1 MSEQADHIERD
12 SVVSDHQDAAPLI
25 QVRDIEVVYNSII
38 LAVRGMTINVYRGQT
53 VALLGPNGAG
63 KTTTLKA
70 ISRLLSPEGGETSK
84 GSIQYDGEDI
94 VGIHVCLMG

>member
-1 MSEQADHIERD
+1 MSDQVTPLKKEGNREHGVE
-12 SVVSDHQDAAPLI
+12 PLI

-38 LAVRGMTINVYRGQT
+38 LAVRGVTIDLNRGQT

-70 ISRLLSPEGGETSK
+70 VSRLITQKVEQFRKAKSSMKERRLTRGTRTK
-84 GSIQYDGEDI
+84 R
-94 VGIHVCLMG
+94 